1 MNDEAK
7 ILGGRYEIGDLI
19 GRGGMAEVHIGY
31 DTRLGRTVAIK
42 ILRADLARDPSFQ
55 TRFRREA
62 QAAAGLN
69 HPAIVAV
76 YDTGEDHTT
85 GNDGNPQA
93 VPYIV
98 MEYVEGHTV
107 RDILKGDVAAPI
119 DEAVEISSGV
129 LTALDYAHHAGL
141 VHRDIKPAN
150 VMLTPTGAVKVMDFG
165 IARALADAGNTMTQ
179 TQAVV
184 GTAQYL
190 SPEQARGETVD
201 ARSDLYSV
209 GCLLFEL
216 LTGRPPFVGD
226 SPVSVAYQHVREEA
240 PAPSAFAADVPK
252 ELDQVVLR
260 ALAKNRDQRYATAQE
275 FLGDLR
281 AVMGGGAISAATGAI
296 PLGSAGFGAG
306 AAGVAAAGAAGAA
319 AGAAAAQGLTPEEIA
334 DQPTQAMPATAAGP
348 ATGATEVM
356 QPQGQGW
363 DSVMGAGAAGAAASS
378 YGSIPPPQSGGVA
391 TVTGETDIADE
402 DEARRKKILWW
413 SLGGAA
419 VLALILV
426 IWLLM
431 SGGEDEPTEVTVT
444 VPNIVGM
451 EEAEARAE
459 LEDLGFVVETRQ
471 EASADMDAG
480 LVTRTDPEVGT
491 DVTWTADAA
500 AQAYALGASGT
511 ALASATEGTDDAR
524 AIVMYV
530 SSGPDAV
537 EVPSVRSMT
546 QADARLAIQGAD
558 LVVGDV
564 VIEDDPDLDE
574 DRVIKT
580 DPEEGE
586 EVPAGTEVTLY
597 VSSGEVELPDLTGM
611 TEDEARNTL
620 QELGLFASVTE
631 VEDESVDEGTVLD
644 QDPSPGKVERSSTV
658 EIEVATAPSTVA
670 VPDVTGRSQADA
682 ERELGT
688 AGLTFTYGSPQ
699 YSDDIPNGS
708 VISQNPNPGTQVAPD
723 TTVTLV
729 LSQGPEPEPE
739 PTETET
745 ENPGQGQGPDP
756 DPTTPPAE

>member
-1 MNDEAK
+1 MNDDAK

-69 HPAIVAV
+69 HPSIVAV

-85 GNDGNPQA
+85 GMDGNPQA

-119 DEAVEISSGV
+119 DEAVEIATGV

-216 LTGRPPFVGD
+216 LTGRPPFIGD

-240 PAPSAFAADVPK
+240 PAPSAFASDVPAA
-252 ELDQVVLR
+252 LDQVVLR
-260 ALAKNRDQRYATAQE
+260 ALTKNRDQRYATAQE

-281 AVMGGGAISAATGAI
+281 AVMGGGTVSPATGAVA
-296 PLGSAGFGAG
+296 LGSAAFGAG
-306 AAGVAAAGAAGAA
+306 AAGVAAAAMNAGSA
-319 AGAAAAQGLTPEEIA
+319 EDIS
-334 DQPTQAMPATAAGP
+334 DQPTQAMPATPAGP
-348 ATGATEVM
+348 ETGATEVM
-356 QPQGQGW
+356 TQPSNQW
-363 DSVMGAGAAGAAASS
+363 DAVMADSAAPGSV
-378 YGSIPPPQSGGVA
+378 PPPQSGGVA
-391 TVTGETDIADE
+391 TVTGETDVVDE

-419 VLALILV
+419 LLAVILV
-426 IWLLM
+426 LWMVL
-431 SGGEDEPTEVTVT
+431 SGGNDDEPTTTMVEIPDVSGMEAAAAQSQLEELGFEVTVQ
-444 VPNIVGM
+444 
-451 EEAEARAE
+451 
-459 LEDLGFVVETRQ
+459 Q
-471 EASADMDAG
+471 EASTDVDEG
-480 LVTRTDPEVGT
+480 LVTRTDPEAGT
-491 DVTWTADAA
+491 ELAVPIE
-500 AQAYALGASGT
+500 GE
-511 ALASATEGTDDAR
+511 ALALSAGAATEATTSPEPA
-524 AIVMYV
+524 VVTLYV

-537 EVPSVRSMT
+537 EVPSVRAKS
-546 QADARLAIQGAD
+546 QEDARLAIEAAG
-558 LVVGDV
+558 LKVGSV
-564 VIEDDPDLDE
+564 ETEDNAELAK
-574 DRVIKT
+574 DRVIGT
-580 DPEEGE
+580 DPGEGE
-586 EVPAGTEVTLY
+586 QVPAGTEITLI
-597 VSSGEVELPDLTGM
+597 VSSGQVELVDLTGM
-611 TEDEARNTL
+611 TEDEARAAL
-620 QELGLFASVTE
+620 QEVGLIPSITE
-631 VEDESVDEGTVLD
+631 VEDEDAEEGTVVG
-644 QDPSPGKVERSSTV
+644 QSPTAGTVEQGSTVTV
-658 EIEVATAPSTVA
+658 EIATAPSTVA
-670 VPDVTGRSQADA
+670 VPDVTGKSQSDA

-688 AGLTFTYGSPQ
+688 AGLGFTYDAPQ
-699 YSDDIPNGS
+699 YSDDIPNGA
-708 VISQNPNPGTQVAPD
+708 VISQNPNPGTEVAPD

-739 PTETET
+739 PTDTSEPEVSAS
-745 ENPGQGQGPDP
+745 PG
-756 DPTTPPAE
+756 T